1 MRKLMYAAACV
12 AALVACSKEQEPV
25 QVNEQLNGKETVLA
39 TAKDFVIDEA
49 TKTVITQSGSDAPAF
64 AWKEGD
70 VIGIIPM
77 NNETVQSNYK
87 VSEIGADPKTAMFD
101 GGVWALK
108 EGKEYAAY
116 YPFNEQI
123 ARSGD
128 NLEFSFLGQTQ
139 SANNNLAHLGAYD
152 YMYASSVIS
161 TSGVAT
167 FQFNHLVSLVRLQ
180 LTVPA
185 TDTYKSVRLESE
197 SALLASKAS
206 LKLSD
211 GTMTGENF
219 LKFLDLN
226 LSDINVSEGSVLT
239 VWVALLPTTNIKGKT
254 LAVKLRGAT
263 VYATGSVSIADEFK
277 AGSAYSYSCA
287 PEIAEG
293 PEYVDLGLS
302 VKWAAWN
309 LGATKPEE
317 YGGYYQWAGT
327 EDVTSTSIYLSYS
340 NCPYHTG
347 SSSSAGWTKY
357 VPSDKSSY
365 WSGTGN
371 PDDKTVLDPDDDVA
385 YVTLGG
391 DWRMPTDA
399 EWTELRNTSNCSWT
413 WTNDYEGTGI
423 AGYIVTSKKSGYTDK
438 SIFLPAAGYR
448 YGGGLDS
455 AGSRG
460 YYWSSSL
467 STDSPSGA
475 CGLYFS
481 SGYVS
486 SSGYNRYDGHSVRP
500 VSE

>member
-1 MRKLMYAAACV
+1 MKRIILLLAFAAALLSC
-12 AALVACSKEQEPV
+12 AKEQQADLQPTPTPAGSERICAS
-25 QVNEQLNGKETVLA
+25 A
-39 TAKDFVIDEA
+39 TDFVCGDDF
-49 TKTVITQSGSDAPAF
+49 TKTVITQEGADAPKF

-116 YPFNEQI
+116 YPFKKEALVSNESI
-123 ARSGD
+123 
-128 NLEFSFLGQTQ
+128 EFSFLGQTQ
-139 SANNNLAHLGAYD
+139 SANNSLAHLGAYD

-219 LKFLDLN
+219 LKFLDLKLN
-226 LSDINVSEGSVLT
+226 DINVTEGSVLT
-239 VWVALLPTTNIKGKT
+239 VWLAVLPTAELEGKSVE
-254 LAVKLRGAT
+254 VKLYGAATYATAT
-263 VYATGSVSIADEFK
+263 VSVADEFK

-287 PEIAEG
+287 PVAQEG
-293 PEYVDLGLS
+293 PELVDLGLS

-317 YGGYYQWAGT
+317 YGGYYQWAGL
-327 EDVTSTSIYLSYS
+327 EDVTSTGIYLES

-347 SSSSAGWTKY
+347 SSYSTGWTKY
-357 VPSDKSSY
+357 IPSDKSSY
-365 WSGTGN
+365 WSGSGI
-371 PDDKTVLDPDDDVA
+371 PDNKTVLDLFDDVVH
-385 YVTLGG
+385 VTLGG
-391 DWRMPTDA
+391 SWRMPTDA
-399 EWTELRNTSNCSWT
+399 EWTELINNCTWT
-413 WTNDYEGTGI
+413 WTSDYNGTGI
-423 AGYIVTSKKSGYTDK
+423 AGRIVTSKKSGYTDK
-438 SIFLPAAGYR
+438 SIFLPAAGCR
-448 YGGGLDS
+448 YGVSLTD
-455 AGSRG
+455 AGSLG
-460 YYWSSSL
+460 NYWSSSL
-467 STDSPSGA
+467 NTENPYSA
-475 CGLYFS
+475 YRLIFS
-481 SGYVS
+481 SGYVGPS
-486 SSGYNRYDGHSVRP
+486 IDHRYGGRSVRP